1 VMLKLFV
8 VLLLLFVTIS
18 LVNGQTLVF
27 EDDFN
32 TFNFSIWQHE
42 LTLGGGGN
50 WEFEYYTNNRSN
62 SYVRN
67 STLFILPTL
76 TADTIGLANLQNG
89 FTMDIWGGTPA
100 DLCTSNAFYGCSRT
114 SGGGGNVLNP
124 IQSARI
130 RSVNSFAFQYGTI
143 EIRAKLP
150 LGDWLWPALWLLP
163 RYNAY
168 GEWPASGEI
177 DIMESRGNA
186 ASYPAGGVNQY
197 GATAHWGPF
206 YGQDAYALTHGAYT
220 LPSGDFSQNFH
231 IFGFTW
237 SQKELTFYV
246 DTASNVIL
254 NVPINQSF
262 WELGGWSKNPTLNNP
277 WVGGQIDAPFD
288 QEFFIIFN
296 LACGGT
302 NGYFPDGVGNK
313 PWTDTSPNA
322 IDQFWNAE
330 SAWYSTWQGENAALQ
345 IDWVK
350 VWQ

>member
-1 VMLKLFV
+1 MILI
-8 VLLLLFVTIS
+8 LLI
-18 LVNGQTLVF
+18 
-27 EDDFN
+27 
-32 TFNFSIWQHE
+32 FSIWQHE

-76 TADTIGLANLQNG
+76 TADTIGLANLLNG
-89 FTMDIWGGTPA
+89 YTMDIWGGTPA

-114 SGGGGNVLNP
+114 SGGGGNILNP
-124 IQSARI
+124 IQSARV
-130 RSVNSFAFQYGTI
+130 RSVNSFTFQYGTI

-163 RYNAY
+163 RYNSY

-186 ASYPAGGVNQY
+186 PSYTAGGVNQY
-197 GATAHWGPF
+197 GTTLHWGPF
-206 YGQDAYALTHGAYT
+206 YGQDAYILTHSSYT

-231 IFGFTW
+231 IFGMTW
-237 SQKELTFYV
+237 SQKGFTFYL
-246 DTASNVIL
+246 DTPSNVVL

-262 WELGGWSKNPTLNNP
+262 WELGGWSKNPPLSNP
-277 WVGGQIDAPFD
+277 WIGGQIDAPFD
-288 QEFFIIFN
+288 QEFFIIFD

-313 PWTDTSPNA
+313 PWTNTNPNA
-322 IDQFWNAE
+322 IDQFW
-330 SAWYSTWQGENAALQ
+330 SAVNTWYATWQGESAALQ